1 MRYDYHR
8 LLTLALYIT
17 PDLTDW
23 DISDFENMVRVA
35 GTQTVVDFLKAYEN
49 NFGIDLSQQTE
60 WAMGVK
66 E

>member
-8 LLTLALYIT
+8 LMTLALYIT

-23 DISDFENMVRVA
+23 DTSEFEHMVGVV

-49 NFGIDLSQQTE
+49 NFGIDLSQQI
-60 WAMGVK
+60 WQAVK

>member
-8 LLTLALYIT
+8 LMTLALYIT

-23 DISDFENMVRVA
+23 DISEFEHMVRVV

-49 NFGIDLSQQTE
+49 NFGIDLSQQIE